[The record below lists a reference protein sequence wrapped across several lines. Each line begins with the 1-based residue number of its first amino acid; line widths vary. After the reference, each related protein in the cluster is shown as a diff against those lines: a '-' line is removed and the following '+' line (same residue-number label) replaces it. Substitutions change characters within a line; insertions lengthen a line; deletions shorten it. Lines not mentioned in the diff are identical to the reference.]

1 MTRLNSHTLFVNYKK
16 SAVMADFFIFD
27 KMLYTLSRNRVYEIL
42 DQRESETLKRTCET
56 YLPVGSFMTIGRAK
70 R

>member
-1 MTRLNSHTLFVNYKK
+1 
-16 SAVMADFFIFD
+16 MADFFIFD
-27 KMLYTLSRNRVYEIL
+27 KMLYTLSRNRVYEIH

-56 YLPVGSFMTIGRAK
+56 YLPVGSFTTIGRAK